1 MPRRVSVSTLNASTM
16 DILNTIRQN
25 AGYEYQ
31 SLVPEVTKETD
42 IPRVGEVLV
51 GYPSLANQ
59 FINALIN
66 RIALVRVK
74 SATFNN
80 AYAMLKKGYLEM
92 GEVVEE
98 VFVNICKAREFS
110 VEKAAGREL
119 KRSVPDVRSAFHAMN
134 WRVQYPVTIQEQDLQ
149 QAFLSMSGVQ
159 DLIARIVD
167 AVYTAAEYDEFLL
180 FKYLIIKAFNAN
192 KIFKV
197 HITGTTAA
205 IKNDAA
211 IYRGYSNALT
221 FMSDKYNASGVTTIT
236 KKEDQYLFMDTQ
248 YNAQYDVE
256 VLASAFNMGKA
267 DYQGRLTLIDSFS
280 EFDNDRFSEI
290 VANSD
295 MLDPVTPAEL
305 TAMQNVKAILFDS
318 EWFQVYDNLTKFTET
333 YVASGMYWNY
343 FLNMWKTV
351 SYSPFSNCIAFT
363 TEAVDAAPDSIT
375 IPVVS
380 VDKSDTATVVTF
392 GQAESA
398 NKAVSV
404 RFVQTQQMVE
414 GATAV
419 HPYGAIIYQA
429 NAKAALVQV
438 AYKQADGSE
447 KLYVSQNSGGTAA
460 ATFDYTAAK
469 PGDTVTFK
477 PVAG

>member
-1 MPRRVSVSTLNASTM
+1 M
-16 DILNTIRQN
+16 
-25 AGYEYQ
+25 
-31 SLVPEVTKETD
+31 
-42 IPRVGEVLV
+42 
-51 GYPSLANQ
+51 
-59 FINALIN
+59 
-66 RIALVRVK
+66 
-74 SATFNN
+74 
-80 AYAMLKKGYLEM
+80 
-92 GEVVEE
+92 
-98 VFVNICKAREFS
+98 
-110 VEKAAGREL
+110 
-119 KRSVPDVRSAFHAMN
+119 
-134 WRVQYPVTIQEQDLQ
+134 
-149 QAFLSMSGVQ
+149 
-159 DLIARIVD
+159 
-167 AVYTAAEYDEFLL
+167 
-180 FKYLIIKAFNAN
+180 
-192 KIFKV
+192 
-197 HITGTTAA
+197 
-205 IKNDAA
+205 
-211 IYRGYSNALT
+211 
-221 FMSDKYNASGVTTIT
+221 
-236 KKEDQYLFMDTQ
+236 
-248 YNAQYDVE
+248 E
-256 VLASAFNMGKA
+256 VLASALNKGKS

-351 SYSPFSNCIAFT
+351 SYSPFSNAIAFT

-414 GATAV
+414 NATAV

-429 NAKAALVQV
+429 NANAALIQV

-447 KLYVSQNSGGTAA
+447 KLYVSQNSGGAAA
-460 ATFDYTAAK
+460 ATFDYTTAK